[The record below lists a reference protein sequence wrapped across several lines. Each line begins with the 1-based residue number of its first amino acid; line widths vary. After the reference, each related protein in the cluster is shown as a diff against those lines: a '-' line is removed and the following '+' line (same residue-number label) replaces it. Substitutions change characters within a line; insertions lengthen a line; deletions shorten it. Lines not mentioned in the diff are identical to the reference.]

1 MPAESPAAA
10 YARRMGAVTAG
21 ADVLLAVSLDA
32 APEPDAA
39 AWDAVQSTLADDL
52 LHPREIAEGD
62 PGAREAL
69 YASLARADRAAAALP
84 GAAALAEG
92 TEGAIA
98 RVLAM
103 SGVRAE
109 AGFLRGFGALC
120 ALAAQTALFSRPFTA
135 GDAEAAA
142 GAAAAPGREGVAEAL
157 FPAGPVRDAA
167 LAALRAKASS
177 PEGVRCRLSLAAAR
191 WPRIAE
197 ALDAQLM
204 HWPRMRAMLA
214 AAGAPD
220 SPEALGIPAAR
231 AAAAVLAAPL
241 LMPRYGVLDLA
252 WETGRLE
259 TCAEAVAAR
268 WSCPT

>member
-1 MPAESPAAA
+1 MPKESPAAA
-10 YARRMGAVTAG
+10 YARRMAAVTAG
-21 ADVLLAVSLDA
+21 ADAILAAGLDA

-39 AWDAVQSTLADDL
+39 AWDAVQATLADDL

-62 PGAREAL
+62 PEAL
-69 YASLARADRAAAALP
+69 DALFASLERADRAAAETP

-92 TEGAIA
+92 SESAIA
-98 RVLAM
+98 RVWAR
-103 SGVRAE
+103 SGVRGE
-109 AGFLRGFGALC
+109 AGLLRGVGALC
-120 ALAAQTALFSRPFTA
+120 ALAAQAELFSRPF
-135 GDAEAAA
+135 GEDDIDAAA
-142 GAAAAPGREGVAEAL
+142 SRATGLEAVAEAL

-167 LAALRAKASS
+167 LSALRAKAAA
-177 PEGVRCRLSLAAAR
+177 PGDVRHRLSLAAAR
-191 WPRIAE
+191 WPRLAE

-220 SPEALGIPAAR
+220 SPAALGLSPAR

-259 TCAEAVAAR
+259 ACAEAVAAR
-268 WSCPT
+268 WS